1 MTQIL
6 QLQWQKQGT
15 RRINGEI
22 YDTYY
27 CLLGNQLPHRLGQ
40 VVGMVLDDAPRKR
53 AYCIMP
59 QNSRNPIWI
68 DAVPPTPTTDIIK
81 EVEELLT
88 DWFSKAMP
96 ECRCEFDTSNITPII

>member
-6 QLQWQKQGT
+6 QFQWQKQGT
-15 RRINGEI
+15 RRVDGTI

-27 CLLGNQLPHRLGQ
+27 CLLGNQLPHRH
-40 VVGMVLDDAPRKR
+40 DAPRRR

-68 DAVPPTPTTDIIK
+68 DAIPPTPTTDIIK
-81 EVEELLT
+81 EVERLIT
-88 DWFSKAMP
+88 DWFTKAIP
-96 ECRCEFDTSNITPII
+96 ECRCEFDTNNITPII